1 MSKRGASTPVSC
13 SAKVPRCSFVN
24 DDDFESLQAGYQ
36 PKTTLRS
43 TDWAVNVY
51 LAWEAERNAEHQEQ
65 VPKDLLHGKNL
76 QELAKWWGR
85 FAVEVRKED
94 GNHYPPK
101 TLQLLLCGLQRYVKT
116 THRIQVN
123 YMRDPEFLCL
133 RNTLDAYYRKLHKNG
148 IGCATKKTE
157 LLTREDEEKLW
168 QTGVLNPD
176 TPQGLLKCVFFL
188 NGRNFCLRGGAEH
201 RDLKLSQLKREVV
214 QVNGTAKVCY
224 TYIEYVS
231 KNRSGGLKQLK
242 MENKIV
248 RQYESE
254 RIDRCH
260 VLLLDKYIQHLP
272 SEAKKKDVFY
282 MKPKSAT
289 PEDPNAPWYY
299 SVPIGRNVL
308 ATMMK
313 KMGEEAGLQ
322 KGVTNHSLRAY
333 SATEMFQS
341 NVPEKLVQQRTGHRS
356 VEALRKYERVGEEQV
371 VEVCR
376 VLDGTTS
383 AQKQQALA
391 IQEQLQPA
399 PQQALGIQQQLQP
412 VPQQALA
419 IQEQLQPAPHQALVI
434 EQQFQ
439 PTMQQALAIQQQL
452 QSTLQQALAIQQ
464 QPRAPPAVQH
474 TTPHFSG
481 CTFTNCTFSIPVPQP
496 DHEETAVDYSSNID
510 INDFLQF

>member
-1 MSKRGASTPVSC
+1 MPKRAASTSVSC
-13 SAKVPRCSFVN
+13 SAKAPRCSFVN
-24 DDDFESLQAGYQ
+24 DDDFESLQAGYH
-36 PKTTLRS
+36 PKTTLQS

-51 LAWEAERNAEHQEQ
+51 LAWEAERNAEHQEK
-65 VPKDLLHGKNL
+65 VPKDLLQGKNL

-123 YMRDPEFLCL
+123 YMHDPEFLCL
-133 RNTLDAYYRKLHKNG
+133 RNTLDAYYRKLHRNG

-188 NGRNFCLRGGAEH
+188 NGRNFCLRGGVEH

-242 MENKIV
+242 MDNKIV

-289 PEDPNAPWYY
+289 PHDPNAPWYY

-333 SATEMFQS
+333 SATEMFRS
-341 NVPEKLVQQRTGHRS
+341 NVPEILVQQRTGHRS
-356 VEALRKYERVGEEQV
+356 VEALRKYERVGEEH

-383 AQKQQALA
+383 AQKQEALA
-391 IQEQLQPA
+391 IQQQLQPA
-399 PQQALGIQQQLQP
+399 PQQAFAIQQQLQP
-412 VPQQALA
+412 APQ
-419 IQEQLQPAPHQALVI
+419 EALVI
-434 EQQFQ
+434 EQQFK
-439 PTMQQALAIQQQL
+439 PTMQQALTIQQQL

-481 CTFTNCTFSIPVPQP
+481 CTFTNCSFSIPVPQP
-496 DHEETAVDYSSNID
+496 DHEEIAEDYSSNID

>member
-13 SAKVPRCSFVN
+13 SAKAPRCSFVN

-260 VLLLDKYIQHLP
+260 VLLLHKYIQHLP
-272 SEAKKKDVFY
+272 SKAKKKDVFY